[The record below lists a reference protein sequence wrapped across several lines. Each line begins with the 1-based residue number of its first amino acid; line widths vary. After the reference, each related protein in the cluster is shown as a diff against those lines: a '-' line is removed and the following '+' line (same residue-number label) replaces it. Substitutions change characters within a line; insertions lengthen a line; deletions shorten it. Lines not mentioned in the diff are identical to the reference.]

1 MNMKTLKQKPLLAL
15 ALVFFI
21 AMPLLAVNSAH
32 ADGSAVGTV
41 YVSSSSGT
49 SITVPDTPYPIGTE
63 VVVDIKISGAQHI
76 WGWKVDVN
84 WNGDVL
90 ALQSVVEGTNF
101 LTTMPTESTLTTFSE
116 PLWKNV
122 AGNGY
127 VESGL
132 SSRRLSATETART
145 SGTLATMTFV
155 VIASGSS
162 DIVISDATL
171 TDKYNLENSS
181 PTISTS
187 TISVT
192 VGGSYAGPSFST
204 YDNSGVETTVFDQ
217 GTQMNIMGTN
227 FPANGV
233 YDIYVIPHQTSIGNG
248 FDLTMGG
255 TITPTTVFVDENGDI
270 ALTEIVASTVP
281 GEYDVVVDGYYS
293 TLFSTGAGDIVLS
306 NVQGVPTMVV
316 PEYTFG
322 TIVALA
328 ACFVAL
334 LAFTASKK
342 GLNLP
347 TVSKHIA

>member
-21 AMPLLAVNSAH
+21 AMPLLAVNSAN
-32 ADGSAVGTV
+32 AAGSAVGTV
-41 YVSSSSGT
+41 YVSSPSGT
-49 SITVPDTPYPIGTE
+49 SINVPATPYPIGTE
-63 VVVDIKISGAQHI
+63 IVVNIQITGAQHI
-76 WGWKVDVN
+76 WAWKADVN
-84 WNGDVL
+84 WNGNVL
-90 ALQSVVEGTNF
+90 ALQSVTEGTNF
-101 LTTMPTESTLTTFSE
+101 LTTLPSVGTLTTFDE
-116 PLWKNV
+116 PLWKNI

-132 SSRRLSATETART
+132 SSRRLTATETGRT

-162 DIVISDATL
+162 DIVISGVTL
-171 TDKYNLENSS
+171 TDKNNLENAS
-181 PTISTS
+181 PAVSTS

-192 VGGSYAGPSFST
+192 VGGSYTGPSFST
-204 YDNSGVETTVFDQ
+204 YTSAGVEATVFEQATEIDF
-217 GTQMNIMGTN
+217 MATN

-233 YDIYVIPHQTSIGNG
+233 YDVYVIPHQTSIGNG
-248 FDLTMGG
+248 FDLTMGN
-255 TITPTTVFVDENGDI
+255 TITPTTVFVDENGNVP
-270 ALTEIVASTVP
+270 LTPIVASTVP

-293 TLFSTGAGDIVLS
+293 TLFSTGAGDLVLT
-306 NVQGVPTMVV
+306 NIQGVPTMVV
-316 PEYTFG
+316 PEYSFG
-322 TIVALA
+322 AIVALI

-347 TVSKHIA
+347 TISKHIA